1 MKVCAE
7 KLEMMSE
14 REAGVTVGYSDAC
27 FMQRDFLHP
36 WDDATTVSTVT
47 CMVFLI
53 LSGQK
58 APVFLYIF
66 LSSLIFYHK
75 TCGFFMV

>member
-14 REAGVTVGYSDAC
+14 REARVTVGYSGNAC

-36 WDDATTVSTVT
+36 WDDAPTVSTE
-47 CMVFLI
+47 
-53 LSGQK
+53 
-58 APVFLYIF
+58 
-66 LSSLIFYHK
+66 
-75 TCGFFMV
+75 